1 MKIFVKNSFEVKHIT
16 DIEDMY
22 SPSIFLKISVTK
34 NRSFVFATIYRS
46 PNCIETDHDNICKQI
61 DAISKRYS
69 KLDDK
74 VVICGDFNY
83 PDINWNTVTCTRNN
97 INKSCMFLNT
107 IQENFLYQIIK
118 EPTHHRCQQ
127 TPTLIDLILT
137 NDVNLVNN
145 VDHFPPFGK
154 SHHSVICFSL
164 DIEPPPITPSSTLKY
179 LVDKGDYASMSKS
192 LERTDWDSEFTG
204 PTEECWSKFHTI
216 LDSAIH
222 KYVPSKIYKPNVF
235 KINKHAPPTLLNK
248 IRLKRRAFKFYKKFP
263 TKENYDRYARLRN
276 QVKWESRKA
285 TRNREKYIASVA
297 KTNPKSFFKY
307 VNSKIKCKVNISNL
321 KKDDGTL
328 TENDL
333 EKANVLKTFFTSVF
347 THEPD
352 GPLPDFEPKTDRI
365 LSNLTVTQDQMLKKL
380 QSLKISKTPGPD
392 GLHPRVLRELA
403 NVLAYPLTLLCNK
416 SISEGNLATPWK
428 KAEVKPIL
436 KKGEKS
442 DPGNYRPVSLTPIVC
457 RIFESFIRDALYDHL
472 ISTGLLSDKQ
482 FGFCKGRSCVTQL
495 LCTIHSWMK
504 SLDNKKAVDAI
515 YLDFSKAFDTVPH
528 KRLIHKLKMYGIQG
542 NVLNWI
548 TDFLSNRSQ
557 FVTVNGSSSEPAP
570 VSSGVPQGS
579 VLGPIL
585 FIYYINDMPDV
596 TEEELKIFADDTKG
610 SNEIENDV
618 DVLNLQKCIDNLT
631 EWSKLWLLKFNGPKC
646 GVLHMGKNNEKH
658 DYFITLNGIT
668 HKLNKTILEKDLG
681 VFLDPD
687 LNFSQHITTKVNK
700 AKSMCGLLIRTIT
713 YKIKDIMI
721 PLYKSLIRPIIEYA
735 NPVWC
740 PYTRNYIDLI
750 EDIQHYFTRCI
761 IGMKDMDYESRLR
774 KLKLPS
780 LEYRRVRGD
789 LIEVYKICH
798 HIYDPVTTS
807 PLLTFAHSNTRAHN
821 YKLNK
826 PRVNTKQFQH
836 FFSNPIVLLQ

>member
-1 MKIFVKNSFEVKHIT
+1 M
-16 DIEDMY
+16 
-22 SPSIFLKISVTK
+22 
-34 NRSFVFATIYRS
+34 
-46 PNCIETDHDNICKQI
+46 
-61 DAISKRYS
+61 
-69 KLDDK
+69 
-74 VVICGDFNY
+74 
-83 PDINWNTVTCTRNN
+83 
-97 INKSCMFLNT
+97 
-107 IQENFLYQIIK
+107 
-118 EPTHHRCQQ
+118 
-127 TPTLIDLILT
+127 
-137 NDVNLVNN
+137 
-145 VDHFPPFGK
+145 
-154 SHHSVICFSL
+154 
-164 DIEPPPITPSSTLKY
+164 
-179 LVDKGDYASMSKS
+179 
-192 LERTDWDSEFTG
+192 
-204 PTEECWSKFHTI
+204 
-216 LDSAIH
+216 
-222 KYVPSKIYKPNVF
+222 
-235 KINKHAPPTLLNK
+235 
-248 IRLKRRAFKFYKKFP
+248 
-263 TKENYDRYARLRN
+263 
-276 QVKWESRKA
+276 
-285 TRNREKYIASVA
+285 
-297 KTNPKSFFKY
+297 
-307 VNSKIKCKVNISNL
+307 
-321 KKDDGTL
+321 
-328 TENDL
+328 
-333 EKANVLKTFFTSVF
+333 
-347 THEPD
+347 
-352 GPLPDFEPKTDRI
+352 
-365 LSNLTVTQDQMLKKL
+365 
-380 QSLKISKTPGPD
+380 
-392 GLHPRVLRELA
+392 
-403 NVLAYPLTLLCNK
+403 
-416 SISEGNLATPWK
+416 
-428 KAEVKPIL
+428 
-436 KKGEKS
+436 
-442 DPGNYRPVSLTPIVC
+442 
-457 RIFESFIRDALYDHL
+457 
-472 ISTGLLSDKQ
+472 
-482 FGFCKGRSCVTQL
+482 TQL

-570 VSSGVPQGS
+570 VTSGVPQGS

-596 TEEELKIFADDTKG
+596 TDEELKIFADDTKG
-610 SNEIENDV
+610 SNEIENDI

-646 GVLHMGKNNEKH
+646 GVLHMGKNNEQH
-658 DYFITLNGIT
+658 DYFITLNGVT

-713 YKIKDIMI
+713 YKSKDIMI

-740 PYTRNYIDLI
+740 PYTRMYIDLI

-761 IGMKDMDYESRLR
+761 IGMKNVDYESRLR

-836 FFSNPIVLLQ
+836 FFSNRVVNIWNNLPPEVVSAPSTNCFKNQIDKLFNIHMYSTNLNLYY